1 MKEGSGDSLC
11 NLLLPAESIGSTV
24 TAAGMTATSRVTSV
38 VRYNN
43 ESHGRYRMSRNKG
56 GVIGRGLRS
65 VIFDIS
71 SGVE

>member
-1 MKEGSGDSLC
+1 
-11 NLLLPAESIGSTV
+11 
-24 TAAGMTATSRVTSV
+24 MTATSRVTSV